1 MKPADIRKESD
12 EQLALTLKDSEKHL
26 FNLRFQSATDRL
38 ETPSE
43 IRKAR
48 RDIARLTTE
57 QRGRELKIEAA
68 LGDAAI
74 EANLA
79 LANINET
86 SPGKAFLGR
95 RKARRVV
102 IRLTAIQTQRAELNA
117 KAAAKTAAKG
127 K

>member
-48 RDIARLTTE
+48 RDIARLKTE
-57 QRGRELKIEAA
+57 QRGREPDRERQLPA
-68 LGDAAI
+68 DSRF
-74 EANLA
+74 
-79 LANINET
+79 T
-86 SPGKAFLGR
+86 
-95 RKARRVV
+95 
-102 IRLTAIQTQRAELNA
+102 
-117 KAAAKTAAKG
+117 
-127 K
+127 